1 MPALIALCCVILF
14 FVILFTVRINIRIT
28 MKDDMTLALR
38 VLGIP
43 IKILPRKEK
52 TYNPRRYTLKK
63 IRKRDAQSAKKA
75 ANKKA
80 PPKKKRWVEEVIK
93 RRRLA
98 WKERRALRKQKKGSR
113 PPVTEM
119 IKLSLSVAKLFFS
132 RFFGK
137 LHLRVVKLHIRI
149 GAKDAMTAA
158 VIYGLANQSVQYTM
172 EFLRKFCRVDKYSR
186 SDIRIEPDFLI
197 ENIAYEF
204 DINIR
209 VTLGGV
215 LGAILKAGWKFLVGY
230 EKIKPDPNKP
240 KPSRKPPAVPT
251 PDTPPCPAT
260 VPCPDAPPCA

>member
-1 MPALIALCCVILF
+1 MPALIVLGCIILF
-14 FVILFTVRINIRIT
+14 FVILFAIHINVRIA
-28 MKDDMTLALR
+28 MKDDMTLSLR

-43 IKILPRKEK
+43 IKILPQKEK
-52 TYNPRRYTLKK
+52 TYNPRHYTLKK
-63 IRKRDAQSAKKA
+63 IRKRDAKSAKKA

-80 PPKKKRWVEEVIK
+80 SPKKKRWVEEVIK

-98 WKERRALRKQKKGSR
+98 RKERRALRKQKKSSR

-137 LHLRVVKLHIRI
+137 LHIRVVKLHVRI

-197 ENIAYEF
+197 EDIAF
-204 DINIR
+204 DFDLNIR
-209 VTLGGV
+209 VTLGGM
-215 LGAILKAGWKFLVGY
+215 LGAVIKAGWKFLVGY
-230 EKIKPDPNKP
+230 EKIKPDPQNP
-240 KPSRKPPAVPT
+240 KPTIKPPAVPT
-251 PDTPPCPAT
+251 PDTPPCP
-260 VPCPDAPPCA
+260 DAPPCA